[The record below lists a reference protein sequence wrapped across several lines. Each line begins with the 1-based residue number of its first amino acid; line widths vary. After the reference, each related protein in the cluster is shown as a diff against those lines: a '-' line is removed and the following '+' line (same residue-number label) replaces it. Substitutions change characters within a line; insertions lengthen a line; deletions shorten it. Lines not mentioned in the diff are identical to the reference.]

1 MRVSGLD
8 KNGDWRFGR
17 GRAVYLQ
24 DSDAIAQNVVTRL
37 RSFQRDWFLDIGA
50 GIDWI
55 TLLGRRNSKDQI
67 IREVE
72 RVVLET
78 DGVLRLTALDVSH
91 DTQTRRA
98 MITVSYD
105 DIYQVSRTLEESLET

>member
-1 MRVSGLD
+1 MRVAGLD
-8 KNGDWRFGR
+8 RNGDWRFGR

-24 DSDAIAQNVVTRL
+24 DSAAIAQNVATRL
-37 RSFQRDWFLDIGA
+37 RSFKRDWFLDVEA

-55 TLLGRRNSKDQI
+55 TLLGRRNSRDQI

-78 DGVLRLTALDVSH
+78 EGVLRLTALSADV
-91 DTQTRRA
+91 QGRN
-98 MITVSYD
+98 ITISVNYD
-105 DIYQVSRTLEESLET
+105 DVFQVSQELGVNIEA

>member
-8 KNGDWRFGR
+8 RNGDWRFGR

-24 DSDAIAQNVVTRL
+24 DSAAIAQNVVTRL

-55 TLLGRRNSKDQI
+55 TLLGRRNSRNRI
-67 IREVE
+67 TREVE
-72 RVVLET
+72 RVVLDTE
-78 DGVLRLTALDVSH
+78 GVLRLTGLNVSH
-91 DTQTRRA
+91 DTQARRA
-98 MITVSYD
+98 IITVSYE
-105 DIYQVSRTLEESLET
+105 DIFGVDRTLEEPLET